1 MKRKRPKNVFL
12 GHLNINSIKNKFE
25 SVWELIKDT
34 FDIFLL
40 SESKLDS
47 SFPDDQFSI
56 PGYQIVRKDRDRNGG
71 GLLLYINENIPFKII
86 QNLSLPPT
94 SEILPIEIN
103 LGRFMFL
110 LIGLYKPPSVSEKE
124 FLLHLNKAHNFFS
137 TKYENITLIGDFNMQ
152 PGNKNLKD
160 FCDLNQLEHLILKPT
175 CYKGKTPSTIDL
187 ITTNRKT
194 SFMKSDTCE
203 TGLSDHHKM
212 VHSFLMKTFAKGK
225 LETIYD
231 RCLKSFEQG
240 KFNE

>member
-1 MKRKRPKNVFL
+1 MKRKKPKIIFL

-56 PGYQIVRKDRDRNGG
+56 PGYRIVRKDRDRNGG
-71 GLLLYINENIPFKII
+71 GLLLYINEDIPFKII
-86 QNLSLPPT
+86 QNSSLPPT
-94 SEILPIEIN
+94 LEVLPIEIN
-103 LGRFMFL
+103 LGRFKFL

-160 FCDLNQLEHLILKPT
+160 FCDLNQLEHLILKAT
-175 CYKGKTPSTIDL
+175 C
-187 ITTNRKT
+187 
-194 SFMKSDTCE
+194 
-203 TGLSDHHKM
+203 
-212 VHSFLMKTFAKGK
+212 
-225 LETIYD
+225 
-231 RCLKSFEQG
+231 
-240 KFNE
+240 